1 MKQLKKQRQLLSELL
16 SELQKPGNNE
26 KQKEKDSLEAIGND
40 LAPMPSAQSPSVSS
54 ALPNNGQQR
63 ERDLARAQNSLITI
77 MQNLTP
83 LIGTMAQQ
91 SLVSK
96 PTVQKSK
103 FDLVSIMDSL
113 NHNRELF
120 LNSNESLTI
129 FQRLARKLM
138 NVFDLL
144 IKEIVVQ

>member
-1 MKQLKKQRQLLSELL
+1 MLSELL
-16 SELQKPGNNE
+16 SELQKPGNSNGNKTKNNPPE
-26 KQKEKDSLEAIGND
+26 TTGND
-40 LAPMPSAQSPSVSS
+40 PPSVVSGPS
-54 ALPNNGQQR
+54 TSMEIPNNGQQR
-63 ERDLARAQNSLITI
+63 DRDLIRAQNSLMTI

-91 SLVSK
+91 SLVSR
-96 PTVQKSK
+96 PTVQKSR
-103 FDLVSIMDSL
+103 FDIVSIMDSL

-120 LNSNESLTI
+120 LNSNESSLSI

-144 IKEIVVQ
+144 IKEIIVQ